1 MSNIVDIAAS
11 LDGYIA
17 DKNGDIEWLQSVS
30 NPNSLDFG
38 WAEFIDGIDA
48 IIMGRTTAETVLGFG
63 LGWPYTKPVFILSRT
78 WEKVPG
84 ELVRKAELINGPLK
98 QVIKTLNK
106 KGINNIYVDGGKTI
120 NSFMREGLVDEL
132 IITTIPV
139 ILGGG
144 IPLFGELDDII
155 NLEHIK
161 TNVFL
166 DAIVQNHYKVKN

>member
-1 MSNIVDIAAS
+1 MSNIVYIATS

-17 DKNGDIEWLQSVS
+17 DKNGNIEWLQIVS
-30 NPNSLDFG
+30 NPDGLDFG
-38 WAEFIDGIDA
+38 WADFIDGIDA

-63 LGWPYTKPVFILSRT
+63 LGWPYTKPVFILSNT
-78 WEKVPG
+78 WRKIPG
-84 ELVRKAELINGPLK
+84 ELVGKAELINGSMK
-98 QVIKTLNK
+98 QVIKTLNQRDIK
-106 KGINNIYVDGGKTI
+106 NIYVDGGKTI
-120 NSFMREGLVDEL
+120 NSFMREGLVDEI

-144 IPLFGELDDII
+144 VPLFGELDDAI

-166 DAIVQNHYKVKN
+166 DAIVQNHYRVKK